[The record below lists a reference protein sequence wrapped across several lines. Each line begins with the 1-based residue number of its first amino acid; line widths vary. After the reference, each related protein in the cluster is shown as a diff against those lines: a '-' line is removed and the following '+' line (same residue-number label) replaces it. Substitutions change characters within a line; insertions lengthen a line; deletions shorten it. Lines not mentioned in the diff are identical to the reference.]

1 MSKFI
6 VSFHSDVYFCLTKA
20 ISIISLLPNLENHLF
35 VMAFPLLLI
44 GIVEYTLLY
53 VTLHIET
60 CFPVY
65 EVTFAKL

>member
-1 MSKFI
+1 
-6 VSFHSDVYFCLTKA
+6 
-20 ISIISLLPNLENHLF
+20 
-35 VMAFPLLLI
+35 MAFPLLLI

-65 EVTFAKL
+65 EVTFAKLWKQGSVAKVTYCPEACIVFIFFLIFPILP